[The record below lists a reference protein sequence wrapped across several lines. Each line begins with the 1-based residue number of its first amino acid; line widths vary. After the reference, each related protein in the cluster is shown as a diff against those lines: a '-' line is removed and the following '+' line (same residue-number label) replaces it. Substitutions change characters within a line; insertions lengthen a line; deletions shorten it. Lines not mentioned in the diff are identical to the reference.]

1 MYMTGSLCIE
11 QKLAQRKST
20 LKKSSSSSICLM
32 VALVCCTHFGH
43 MYEVGIESQ
52 LWRAL
57 S

>member
-1 MYMTGSLCIE
+1 MYMTGSLCVE